1 MSAQVLFIV
10 LCYCFAQMARGNILV
25 YRTLSNQFLQEFYS
39 IPAQFGM
46 EIPPNGLNV
55 FGVKGSN
62 PSGCEPLEGPPKKPE
77 GAYAVLIQRG
87 YDCSFEMKVR
97 NAQAA
102 GFKAAIIYNV
112 DNNDNLEPMS
122 AKNSTGIDIVAV
134 FVAFSTGINIIT
146 AYDYTE
152 SRLVINDELPF
163 NINTQL
169 ILPFSILIGLC
180 FLIMIFYM
188 IYKCVREERRL
199 RLHRLPKNMLKK
211 IPITKFTKGQPYE
224 MCVICLDD
232 FTEGE
237 KLRVLPCAHA
247 YHSNCIDPWL
257 TKNKRVCPIC
267 KRKVFAKGETRASRR
282 RQSSLDS
289 LTDTDDDTTPLLRQN
304 ESAITPN
311 NHGTFSG
318 GQQDDEEAAGTA
330 PANDADILSSDD
342 ENVLLTNDSPSHNSG
357 RVNPFDRQPNL
368 APNLDEMLNN
378 RRSIWDFS
386 ILRIFRQRSTNAL
399 SIAAP
404 SQSPMATRRSTGIL
418 PRSRSEINAPS
429 RDVPETS
436 SAAAGSS
443 IGAIASN
450 NILNPN
456 LSNFFKDDDEMEA
469 HQSIYEPIS
478 TQTPSAAATTSDL
491 RGILIMG
498 SNSRQNQSEQS
509 HGQQDSVFIQTPSQG
524 GIGVVALPN
533 TNLRNPY
540 VQNTSRQYFT

>member
-1 MSAQVLFIV
+1 MSAQFLFIV
-10 LCYCFAQMARGNILV
+10 LCYCLAQISKGNILV
-25 YRTLSNQFLQEFYS
+25 YRYNSNQFLQEFYS
-39 IPAQFGM
+39 IPAQFGA
-46 EIPPNGLNV
+46 EIPSNGLNV
-55 FGVKGSN
+55 FGLAASDD
-62 PSGCEPLEGPPKKPE
+62 PFGCLPLNGPPKHKSIPK
-77 GAYAVLIQRG
+77 ARYAVIIQRG
-87 YDCSFEMKVR
+87 ANCTFETKVR
-97 NAQAA
+97 NAQDA
-102 GFKAAIIYNV
+102 GWDAAIIYNSV
-112 DNNDNLEPMS
+112 NDDNLEPMS
-122 AKNSTGIDIVAV
+122 AKNATGIDIVSV
-134 FVAFSTGINIIT
+134 FVAYSTGINLKS
-146 AYDYTE
+146 AYANMET
-152 SRLVINDELPF
+152 RLVINDDLPF

-237 KLRVLPCAHA
+237 RLRVLPCAHA

-289 LTDTDDDTTPLLRQN
+289 LTDTDDDTTPLLRQG
-304 ESAITPN
+304 ESGIATN

-318 GQQDDEEAAGTA
+318 GQDDEEAAGTTA
-330 PANDADILSSDD
+330 ATDGDIMSSDD
-342 ENVLLTNDSPSHNSG
+342 ENVLLTNDSPSHSST

-368 APNLDEMLNN
+368 PPNLEDMLNS
-378 RRSIWDFS
+378 RRSVWDYP
-386 ILRIFRQRSTNAL
+386 IMRLFRRRTPIAI

-404 SQSPMATRRSTGIL
+404 PMTIRGSSTI
-418 PRSRSEINAPS
+418 PRSRSEPNAPMN
-429 RDVPETS
+429 VPETS
-436 SAAAGSS
+436 SVAASSGVRVGSQP
-443 IGAIASN
+443 ASN

-456 LSNFFKDDDEMEA
+456 LSGSFKDDDEMEA

-478 TQTPSAAATTSDL
+478 TQTPSAAASTSDL
-491 RGILIMG
+491 MGIVIMG
-498 SNSRQNQSEQS
+498 SNSRQTQAEQQS
-509 HGQQDSVFIQTPSQG
+509 GQQDSVFIQTPSQG

-533 TNLRNPY
+533 TNLRSPY
-540 VQNTSRQYFT
+540 VQNRQYFT